1 MTPTI
6 ASNHLP
12 AVAFPVYLLRMLT
25 KWKSSSRRARPLAL
39 VLTLAAIALPFA
51 PARAGVNRWT
61 GGGPNA
67 GWPEQIAI
75 APSKPS
81 VIYAA
86 VHNGRGIFKS
96 TDGGASWRNV
106 SGPTFVKQGI
116 QAVIVD
122 PDNPARAWIS
132 VGNFGHPGQDSG
144 LFRTTNGGTS
154 WTKLDDPSAPA
165 SAESLAVDPTNG
177 NIIYAG
183 GFGQIWKSINGGNTW
198 TDFSTGLPSWNVY
211 TIAVDPRANNTLY
224 AGIQVSGLY
233 QKVGSGS
240 WTQVAAPGISVID
253 VVVGPG
259 STPGGSAAI
268 AAVFNGGVIKF
279 ENGTETQLDDVDDV
293 TNTARVSAVAAHP
306 TNPDVLYTG
315 FDEGFGGFFKTAD
328 GGDDWVAQ
336 DLGYH
341 PLQLITDIAV
351 NPNNPSTVY
360 VATRGAGIYKTTN
373 GGADWA
379 GANKGLKASIGNDVA
394 SNPNNGKVAYIATNG
409 GGVFKTTDAG
419 RTWVRRS
426 TGLYRLGVNV
436 LAIDPSN
443 PQTIYAGLFAGW
455 VHKSTDGGAHWT
467 MEDDGMGGASVVGLL
482 VVAPSDPQTLY
493 SGGEGMSLF
502 KSVDGADNWT
512 SFAPGGLTGFF
523 ISSLAVDPEDSDRLF
538 AITSDGLFTSDNEEA
553 WTELNTGLPVNNQI
567 VTFGQSPSNPDVTY
581 AAVGDPDAGD
591 IKIFENRDGFAAD
604 GWSPTGFAS
613 LAQPTDID
621 VDPNN
626 PNIVYL
632 TINGKIRR
640 SNDGG
645 ETFSS
650 MDTGL
655 GPRFVNSLD
664 VNDDSINFYAATAG
678 SGGMHYLRDT
688 VQPPRPTMT
697 KPATM
702 LQTDRRIGLA
712 WQSSDAQSGVDS
724 HWVRYR
730 RAPIG
735 GSFGPLRIWRK
746 GIEGRNATFVGDRG
760 NTYCFSVRTK
770 DNAGLLS
777 RWSNEKCARILR
789 G

>member
-1 MTPTI
+1 MAPR
-6 ASNHLP
+6 
-12 AVAFPVYLLRMLT
+12 PVYLLRMHT
-25 KWKSSSRRARPLAL
+25 KWKSSSRGARPLVL
-39 VLTLAAIALPFA
+39 VLTLAVIALPFV

-86 VHNGRGIFKS
+86 IYNGRGIFKS
-96 TDGGASWRNV
+96 TDGGASWRDV
-106 SGPTFVKQGI
+106 SDPNFTKQGV

-132 VGNFGHPGQDSG
+132 VGNFGNPGQDFG
-144 LFRTTNGGTS
+144 IFRTTNGGTD
-154 WTKLDDPSAPA
+154 WTKLDDPSAPPTA
-165 SAESLAVDPTNG
+165 DSFAVDPMNG

-183 GFGQIWKSINGGNTW
+183 GFGQFWKSVNGGNTW
-198 TDFSTGLPSWNVY
+198 TEISTGLPSGVLY
-211 TIAVDPRANNTLY
+211 TIAVDPRARNTLY
-224 AGIQVSGLY
+224 AGTQVAGLY
-233 QKVGSGS
+233 QKVGNAS
-240 WTQVAAPGISVID
+240 WTHVAAGTKSVID

-259 STPGGSAAI
+259 SDPGESAAI
-268 AAVFNGGVIKF
+268 AAVYNGGVIKF
-279 ENGTETQLDDVDDV
+279 EDGVETQLDDVNDV
-293 TNTARVSAVAAHP
+293 NNTALVSAVAAHP

-315 FDEGFGGFFKTAD
+315 LDQGLGGFFKTTD
-328 GGDDWVAQ
+328 GGEDWVAR

-341 PLQLITDIAV
+341 PLQFITDIGV

-379 GANKGLKASIGNDVA
+379 GANKGLKASIGNDIA
-394 SNPNNGKVAYIATNG
+394 SNPNNGKVAYLATNG

-419 RTWVRRS
+419 RTWVRRN

-493 SGGEGMSLF
+493 SGGEGMGLF

-512 SFAPGGLTGFF
+512 AFNPGGLTGFF
-523 ISSLAVDPEDSDRLF
+523 ISSLAVDPEDSERLF
-538 AITSDGLFTSDNEEA
+538 AVTSDGLFTSDEGGA
-553 WTELNTGLPVNNQI
+553 WTELNTDLPANSQI
-567 VTFGQSPSNPDVTY
+567 VAFGQSPSNPDVTY

-591 IKIFENRDGFAAD
+591 TKIFENRDGFAAD

-613 LAQPTDID
+613 VTQPTDIV

-632 TINGKIRR
+632 IINGKVRR

-645 ETFSS
+645 ETFSA
-650 MDTGL
+650 MNTGL

-664 VNDDSINFYAATAG
+664 VNDDRINFYAATAG
-678 SGGMHYLRDT
+678 WGGMHYLRDT
-688 VQPPRPTMT
+688 AR
-697 KPATM
+697 
-702 LQTDRRIGLA
+702 LHGRR
-712 WQSSDAQSGVDS
+712 
-724 HWVRYR
+724 
-730 RAPIG
+730 
-735 GSFGPLRIWRK
+735 
-746 GIEGRNATFVGDRG
+746 
-760 NTYCFSVRTK
+760 
-770 DNAGLLS
+770 
-777 RWSNEKCARILR
+777 
-789 G
+789 